1 MVNVCV
7 YGAASQKIHPDYLK
21 EAQQLGRLI
30 GQAGLGLVF
39 GGGATGMMGACA
51 GAAHQVGGR
60 IIGIAPHF
68 FNQEGVLFP
77 HCTEMIFTDTMR
89 QRKEKMELLSEA
101 FIMTPGGIGTME
113 EFFEIL
119 TLKQLGRMNKPIAV
133 LNTKGYYDSL
143 KDLLHHCVEQDF
155 LEPEGLELFQMY
167 GSPQELM
174 QDMCKEL
181 RI

>member
-1 MVNVCV
+1 MNVCV

-21 EAQQLGRLI
+21 DARQLGCLI

-51 GAAHQVGGR
+51 AAAQEAGGK
-60 IIGIAPHF
+60 IIGVAPRF

-77 HCTEMIFTDTMR
+77 DCTEMIFTDTMR

-143 KDLLHHCVEQDF
+143 KDLLCHCVEQGV
-155 LEPEGLELFQMY
+155 LEREGLELFQMY
-167 GSPQELM
+167 SCPQMLI
-174 QDMCKEL
+174 QGLCKEL
-181 RI
+181 RP